1 MIRPLLMLLLSLSTL
16 PAMAVQQGLQLAQA
30 QTKAATPAAK
40 STAAQQ
46 APTCTR
52 DGNPVADGN
61 TWCRRGSLHV
71 CNAAAN
77 QWNNTGKKCP

>member
-1 MIRPLLMLLLSLSTL
+1 MIRPLHCLLLSLVSL

-30 QTKAATPAAK
+30 QTKAAAPAAR
-40 STAAQQ
+40 STAVQQ
-46 APTCTR
+46 TPTCIR

>member
-1 MIRPLLMLLLSLSTL
+1 MIRPLLCLLLLLQTL
-16 PAMAVQQGLQLAQA
+16 QPAQA
-30 QTKAATPAAK
+30 QTKPAAGATK
-40 STAAQQ
+40 ASAAAAPP